1 MRGVRPPAVAGSFYP
16 SSPSQLEQQVE
27 RFLAVGADGSPC
39 LAVIAP
45 HAGYVFSGATAG
57 YAFARLH
64 PEVSRV
70 ILLGPSH
77 FRSFSGGALPSP
89 HLSAFATPL
98 GEVPLDGE
106 AIERLREHAL
116 FSGPEQ
122 AHDPEHCLEVELPFL
137 QKKLPHARIVP
148 VLVGSQTTLEQTED
162 MARALA
168 GLLSPETAVVV
179 SSDFTHHGRAYGYVV
194 FPETPELDA
203 RLKLRAERTAG
214 RAVALD
220 VRGFWHQ
227 VEVSDDSVCGARP
240 IAVLLQLLA
249 HGFSGSGKLLHLATS
264 GEVSGDW
271 HQVVTYV
278 AAGFEGQWRPWREDP
293 APAAAPLTEEER
305 EALLAL
311 ARATMET
318 HLTRGEQLALWFAS
332 HTPTPTL
339 LAPQGAFVTLHT
351 LPERKLRGCIG
362 LLKPLGSLVDTVI
375 HAAVQVL
382 YDPRFP
388 AVRFAE
394 LASLEVEISVLS
406 PPQPVAGAGA
416 IRLGE
421 HGVILKKGAHSAVFL
436 PQVADE
442 TGWDL
447 ETFLSRLAQKAGLP
461 PDAWRSAEL
470 SVFTAQVF
478 SEPSTRA

>member
-16 SSPSQLEQQVE
+16 SFPLQLSHEVE
-27 RFLAVGADGSPC
+27 RFLADGSNGKPC
-39 LAVIAP
+39 VAIIAP
-45 HAGYVFSGATAG
+45 HAGYVFSGRTAG
-57 YAFARLH
+57 YALAHLS

-77 FRSFSGGALPSP
+77 FRSFSGGALPAP
-89 HLSAFATPL
+89 HLGAFATPL
-98 GEVPLDGE
+98 GEVALDLE
-106 AIERLREHAL
+106 ALSQLREHPTFA
-116 FSGPEQ
+116 GPPQ
-122 AHDPEHCLEVELPFL
+122 AHDPEHCLEVELPFI
-137 QKKLPHARIVP
+137 QKRAPHARIVP
-148 VLVGSQTTLEQTED
+148 VLIGSQTTLAETEEL
-162 MARALA
+162 AR
-168 GLLSPETAVVV
+168 GLSPLLTPDTAVVV

-194 FPETPELDA
+194 FPENEDLDLH
-203 RLKLRAERTAG
+203 LKTRAERTAG
-214 RAVALD
+214 RAAALD

-227 VEVSDDSVCGARP
+227 VEVSDDSVCGAKP
-240 IAVLLQLLA
+240 IAVLLQLLRHA
-249 HGFSGSGKLLHLATS
+249 FSGQGKLLHLSTS

-278 AAGFEGQWRPWREDP
+278 AAGYSGEWTPWREETL
-293 APAAAPLTEEER
+293 APPAPLTLEEQK
-305 EALLAL
+305 ALLAL

-332 HTPTPTL
+332 HPVTPSL

-351 LPERKLRGCIG
+351 LPKKDLRGCIG
-362 LLKPLGSLVDTVI
+362 LLQPVGGLVDTVI

-382 YDPRFP
+382 YDPRFS

-394 LASLEVEISVLS
+394 LAFLEVEISVLS
-406 PPQPVAGAGA
+406 PPQPVPAAEF

-421 HGVILKKGAHSAVFL
+421 HGVILKKAGHSAVFL
-436 PQVADE
+436 PQVATE
-442 TGWDL
+442 TGWGL

-461 PDAWRSAEL
+461 PDAWRSADL

-478 SEPSTRA
+478 SESTVSS

>member
-1 MRGVRPPAVAGSFYP
+1 MKGVRPPAVAGSFYP
-16 SSPSQLEQQVE
+16 SFSSQLSHEVE
-27 RFLAVGADGSPC
+27 RFLADGSNGEPC

-45 HAGYVFSGATAG
+45 HAGYVFSGRTAG
-57 YAFARLH
+57 YALARLS

-77 FRSFSGGALPSP
+77 FRSFSGGALPAP
-89 HLSAFATPL
+89 HLAAFATPL
-98 GEVPLDGE
+98 GDVPLDLE
-106 AIERLREHAL
+106 ALSQLRENPIFA
-116 FSGPEQ
+116 GPTQ

-137 QKKLPHARIVP
+137 QKRAPHARIVP
-148 VLVGSQTTLEQTED
+148 VLIGSQTTLAETKEV
-162 MARALA
+162 AR
-168 GLLSPETAVVV
+168 GLSPLLTADTAVVV

-194 FPETPELDA
+194 FPENQDLDLY
-203 RLKLRAERTAG
+203 LKTRAERTAG

-227 VEVSDDSVCGARP
+227 VEVSDDSVCGAKP
-240 IAVLLQLLA
+240 IAVLLQLLRHA
-249 HGFSGSGKLLHLATS
+249 FSGKGQLFHLATS

-278 AAGFEGQWRPWREDP
+278 AAGFSGQWTTWREEGVP
-293 APAAAPLTEEER
+293 SPAPLTPEEQK
-305 EALLAL
+305 ALLSL

-318 HLTRGEQLALWFAS
+318 HLTRGEQLAQWFAS
-332 HTPTPTL
+332 HPVTPAM
-339 LAPQGAFVTLHT
+339 LAPEGAFVTLHT
-351 LPERKLRGCIG
+351 LPEKKLRGCIG
-362 LLKPLGSLVDTVI
+362 LLQPVGSLVDTVI

-388 AVRFAE
+388 AVRHSE
-394 LASLEVEISVLS
+394 LDSLEVEISVLS
-406 PPQPVAGAGA
+406 APQSVPNAQA

-421 HGVILKKGAHSAVFL
+421 HGVILKKAGHSAVFL
-436 PQVADE
+436 PQVATE

-447 ETFLSRLAQKAGLP
+447 ETFLSRLAQKAGLS

-478 SEPSTRA
+478 SESTVST

>member
-1 MRGVRPPAVAGSFYP
+1 MRGVRPPAVAGSFY
-16 SSPSQLEQQVE
+16 SSFSSQLAQEVE
-27 RFLAVGADGSPC
+27 HFLAEGTNGGPC
-39 LAVIAP
+39 VAVIAP
-45 HAGYVFSGATAG
+45 HAGYVFSGRTAG
-57 YAFARLH
+57 HAFAHLS
-64 PEVSRV
+64 PQVSRV

-77 FRSFSGGALPSP
+77 FRSFSGAALPAP
-89 HLSAFATPL
+89 HLAAFATPL
-98 GEVPLDGE
+98 GEIPLDLE
-106 AIERLREHAL
+106 ALSQLRENPVFA
-116 FSGPEQ
+116 GPPQ
-122 AHDPEHCLEVELPFL
+122 AHDPEHCLEVELPFI
-137 QKKLPHARIVP
+137 QKRAPGARIVP
-148 VLVGSQTTLEQTED
+148 LLIGSQTTLQQTEEL
-162 MARALA
+162 ARGLSP
-168 GLLSPETAVVV
+168 LLSADTAVVV
-179 SSDFTHHGRAYGYVV
+179 SSDFTHHGRAYGYVI
-194 FPETPELDA
+194 FPENEELDLY
-203 RLKLRAERTAG
+203 LKTRAERTAG

-240 IAVLLQLLA
+240 IAVLLQLLS
-249 HGFSGSGKLLHLATS
+249 HTFSGKGQLLHVATS

-278 AAGFEGQWRPWREDP
+278 AAGFQGQWTPWREEP
-293 APAAAPLTEEER
+293 APLPAPLTPEEQQ
-305 EALLAL
+305 ALLSL

-332 HTPTPTL
+332 HRLTPAL

-351 LPERKLRGCIG
+351 LPKKELRGCIG
-362 LLKPLGSLVDTVI
+362 LLEPAGALVDTVI

-388 AVRFAE
+388 SVRPAE

-406 PPQPVAGAGA
+406 PPRAVPSVEA

-421 HGVILKKGAHSAVFL
+421 HGVILKKAAHSAVFL
-436 PQVADE
+436 PQVATE

-447 ETFLSRLAQKAGLP
+447 ETFLSRLALKAGLA
-461 PDAWRSAEL
+461 PDAWRSADL

-478 SEPSTRA
+478 SESTVSA